1 MSEKFKMEVGKI
13 YFISFGSSTQ
23 IVVRFK
29 EEETTKYIFFDHL
42 HYWNG
47 HETFHNRSNLNFCV
61 KNGIEEI
68 REATLPEKH
77 ALLRFELEY
86 NCI

>member
-1 MSEKFKMEVGKI
+1 MEQGKI

-23 IVVRFK
+23 LVVRYKGDDVCNHLF
-29 EEETTKYIFFDHL
+29 YDHL

-47 HETFHNRSNLNFCV
+47 SETFHKREGVNYCV

-77 ALLRFELEY
+77 ALLKFELEY
-86 NCI
+86 NCRNL